1 MSDDVFIGMLHVF
14 STSLYA
20 LLDPGFTL
28 SFVTPLLALT
38 FETLPEVLHDPIIV
52 RNSLRENVRAD
63 RVHKD
68 CPIVLCGNNMSE
80 DLLELPM
87 SDFNIILGM
96 DWLHKCYDFINCCNR
111 VVIFVSLMKSRWS
124 ERGSI

>member
-1 MSDDVFIGMLHVF
+1 MLQVF
-14 STSLYA
+14 STSVYA
-20 LLDPGFTL
+20 LLHPGSTL
-28 SFVTPLLALT
+28 HFVTPFLALT
-38 FETLPEVLHDPIIV
+38 LKTLPEVLHDPII
-52 RNSLRENVRAD
+52 LTTPLGENVRAD

-96 DWLHKCYDFINCCNR
+96 DWLHKCYDFINCCSR
-111 VVIFVSLMKSRWS
+111 VVTFRFLNEVMLV
-124 ERGSI
+124 